1 VPPELTYF
9 GDASG
14 AGGSRIGDGEQ
25 EVDAGSKKWMVQKDE
40 ARQQA
45 SRTRNFH
52 HVTNS
57 GLRCTPKMVHTTSRG
72 VHPKWYT
79 PRGVVHTT
87 SRGVHLKWFT
97 PRGVVHNISCGAHQ
111 KWSTPQGVVHTKSC
125 SHHQHTHRKLLANYG
140 SADSLTI
147 QKILLY
153 RS

>member
-1 VPPELTYF
+1 MHHLTCPITCHF
-9 GDASG
+9 QSTFWVNVFWGCQKWMLRARSECW
-14 AGGSRIGDGEQ
+14 EQ
-25 EVDAGSKKWMVQKDE
+25 EVNTESKKWMLKKDE
-40 ARQQA
+40 AHQQA
-45 SRTRNFH
+45 SRTRSFH

-87 SRGVHLKWFT
+87 SSGVHL
-97 PRGVVHNISCGAHQ
+97 N
-111 KWSTPQGVVHTKSC
+111 WSTPQGVIHTKSC
-125 SHHQHTHRKLLANYG
+125 SHHQHTHRKLLANYD